1 MAVTG
6 SSVVVNHGL
15 GRFILQEDG
24 TQYLGIDFTAGTTT
38 TSISGSTNQ
47 SLVLASGLGSTTL
60 TLSGSTVTH
69 NAGVINFQKN
79 GTTFA
84 FVGSSPDANPRD
96 GLFPNADRFYNLG
109 SPERRWANIYTGDL
123 HLRNER
129 GDYTLIEEPD
139 ALTIRYNRT
148 GKRYR
153 ILVERAPEYDG

>member
-1 MAVTG
+1 
-6 SSVVVNHGL
+6 VVVNHGI

-24 TQYLGIDFTAGTTT
+24 TQYLGLDYTAGTTT

-60 TLSGSTVTH
+60 SLSGSTVVH

-84 FVGSSPDANPRD
+84 FVGSSPDANPLD
-96 GLFPNADRFYNLG
+96 GLFPNSDRLYNLG
-109 SPERRWANIYTGDL
+109 SPARRWANIYTGDL